1 MAKRKVVSGPP
12 TYVPTDIAN
21 RRIEV
26 SDADVFGQ
34 REAEEAAL
42 KLKQK
47 AESIVDA
54 SGYPVVAIELL
65 DNNPFQPRRS
75 IERNLQKLVDEI
87 RKRGFR
93 GVLLGRRNP
102 ENPDRVQLAYGHRRR
117 EAAKRAGLA
126 AIPVLIADLLD
137 EDMQVLA
144 LNENLLREDLT
155 PIEEART
162 YQMMLE
168 RGYTQQ
174 AVADEIHE
182 SRGYVRNR
190 LELLD
195 TPDIVQALLEE
206 KPDTIR
212 AAYYLKEVEDQEI
225 LAQAV
230 QALRAEDITGMQ
242 VQSYVETALARKAEA
257 QRVAHEREQL
267 GTLDQAAAT
276 ADVGASPLV
285 ISAAAGEP
293 GEIQEQV
300 FSPESVASEAS
311 ALPASRPAP
320 PVEPDQGGADP
331 APVSASPVYS
341 APAIE
346 WHDEIQRKSLLAA
359 TKLSTTWKQ
368 LNKSREEL
376 RARLDGQTPTPE
388 SVVSEEE
395 WKLWKSIHAV
405 TQSVLS
411 WEQGIP
417 EADNAEERVAD

>member
-54 SGYPVVAIELL
+54 SGYPTVAIELL

-75 IERNLQKLVDEI
+75 VERNLQKLIDEI

-102 ENPDRVQLAYGHRRR
+102 DEPGRIQLAYGHRRR
-117 EAAKRAGLA
+117 EAAKRAGLT

-162 YQMMLE
+162 YQMMIE

-195 TPDIVQALLEE
+195 TPDIVQELLEE

-212 AAYYLKEVEDQEI
+212 AAYYLKEVKDEEI
-225 LAQAV
+225 LAQVV
-230 QALRAEDITGMQ
+230 QALLAEDINGMQ
-242 VQSYVETALARKAEA
+242 VQSYVEAATARKEGA
-257 QRVAHEREQL
+257 QRVVREREQ
-267 GTLDQAAAT
+267 QVAQEPAAA
-276 ADVGASPLV
+276 ASDVSSSAPSIPSVAGEAQGQVFPSERVVSEVVSLPV
-285 ISAAAGEP
+285 SRSAALEP
-293 GEIQEQV
+293 GQTEDE
-300 FSPESVASEAS
+300 
-311 ALPASRPAP
+311 PAA
-320 PVEPDQGGADP
+320 VL
-331 APVSASPVYS
+331 ASPVYS
-341 APAIE
+341 APVVE
-346 WHDEIQRKSLLAA
+346 WHDEVQRKSLAA
-359 TKLSTTWKQ
+359 VSKLSTTWKQ
-368 LNKSREEL
+368 LNKYREDL
-376 RARLDGQTPTPE
+376 RERLEDQTSE
-388 SVVSEEE
+388 SVVSKDE
-395 WKLWKSIHAV
+395 WDLLKSINAV
-405 TQSVLS
+405 VQSILS
-411 WEQGIP
+411 WQNGIP
-417 EADNAEERVAD
+417 EEENPGERVAD

>member
-1 MAKRKVVSGPP
+1 MAKRKVVSGAP

-26 SDADVFGQ
+26 SDANVFGQ

-54 SGYPVVAIELL
+54 SGYPTVAIELL

-75 IERNLQKLVDEI
+75 VERNLQKLIDEI

-102 ENPDRVQLAYGHRRR
+102 SEPGRIQLAYGHRRR
-117 EAAKRAGLA
+117 EAAKRAGLT
-126 AIPVLIADLLD
+126 AIPVLVADLLD

-162 YQMMLE
+162 YQMMIE

-195 TPDIVQALLEE
+195 APDIVQELLEE

-212 AAYYLKEVEDQEI
+212 AAYYLKEVKDEEI
-225 LAQAV
+225 LAQVV
-230 QALRAEDITGMQ
+230 QALLAEDINGMQ
-242 VQSYVETALARKAEA
+242 VQSYVEVAIARKAEA
-257 QRVAHEREQL
+257 QRAAREREQ
-267 GTLDQAAAT
+267 QAAKE
-276 ADVGASPLV
+276 
-285 ISAAAGEP
+285 SAAAASDVSSSAPAISSAAGEA
-293 GEIQEQV
+293 QEQE
-300 FSPESVASEAS
+300 FSSESVVSEAVS
-311 ALPASRPAP
+311 LPVSRPAAAL
-320 PVEPDQGGADP
+320 EPGQTGDEP
-331 APVSASPVYS
+331 ATVSASPVYS
-341 APAIE
+341 APVVE
-346 WHDEIQRKSLLAA
+346 WHDEVQRRSLAA
-359 TKLSTTWKQ
+359 VSKLSTTWKQ
-368 LNKSREEL
+368 LNKYREDL
-376 RARLDGQTPTPE
+376 RERLDGQTPE
-388 SVVSEEE
+388 SVVGKDE
-395 WKLWKSIHAV
+395 WDLLKSINAV
-405 TQSVLS
+405 VQSILS
-411 WEQGIP
+411 WQNGIP
-417 EADNAEERVAD
+417 EEETPGERVAD

>member
-54 SGYPVVAIELL
+54 SGYPTVAIDLL

-75 IERNLQKLVDEI
+75 VERNLQKLIDEI

-102 ENPDRVQLAYGHRRR
+102 SEPGRIQLAYGHRRR
-117 EAAKRAGLA
+117 EAAKRAGLT

-162 YQMMLE
+162 YQMMIE

-195 TPDIVQALLEE
+195 TPDIVQELLEE

-212 AAYYLKEVEDQEI
+212 AAYYLKEVKDEEI
-225 LAQAV
+225 LAQVV
-230 QALRAEDITGMQ
+230 QALLAEDINGMQ
-242 VQSYVETALARKAEA
+242 VQSYVEVAIARKAEA
-257 QRVAHEREQL
+257 QRAAREQEQQVAHEQSTIGDDTGRATISSALAAGSVVEQEQT
-267 GTLDQAAAT
+267 TLSEIAASE
-276 ADVGASPLV
+276 VASPA
-285 ISAAAGEP
+285 SGPAEEP
-293 GEIQEQV
+293 GQTGDEGG
-300 FSPESVASEAS
+300 
-311 ALPASRPAP
+311 SRPAI
-320 PVEPDQGGADP
+320 PVA
-331 APVSASPVYS
+331 AVASTPS
-341 APAIE
+341 IA
-346 WHDEIQRKSLLAA
+346 WHDEVMRKSLLAESKLA
-359 TKLSTTWKQ
+359 TIWKQ
-368 LNKSREEL
+368 LNKNREDL
-376 RARLDGQTPTPE
+376 RERLNGHSPENVARQ
-388 SVVSEEE
+388 EE
-395 WKLWKSIHAV
+395 WDLWKSIHAV

-411 WEQGIP
+411 WEEKGVSQEESP
-417 EADNAEERVAD
+417 DERVAD